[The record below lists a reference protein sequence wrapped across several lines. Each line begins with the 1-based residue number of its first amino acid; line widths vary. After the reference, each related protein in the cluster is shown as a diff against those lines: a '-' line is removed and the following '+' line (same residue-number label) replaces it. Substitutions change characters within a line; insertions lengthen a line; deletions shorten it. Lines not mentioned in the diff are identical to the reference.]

1 MNTTSHPLAA
11 TTDLLGRILL
21 ALIFI
26 VSGFGKVTGYADT
39 QGYME
44 AFGVPG
50 MLLPLVIAAELG
62 LGIVL
67 VIGYRTRLAA
77 AGLAAFTL
85 LTGLIFHFDLGDPGE
100 QIQLMKNLAITGGL
114 MIVALHGAGAWSLD
128 GKRRS

>member
-1 MNTTSHPLAA
+1 MNSSSHPLAA
-11 TTDLLGRILL
+11 ATDLGARILL

-26 VSGFGKVTGYADT
+26 LSGFGKITGYAAT

-62 LGIVL
+62 LGILL
-67 VIGYRTRLAA
+67 VVGYRTRLAA
-77 AGLAAFTL
+77 AALAAFTL
-85 LTGLIFHFDLGDPGE
+85 LTGLIFHFELGDPGE
-100 QIQLMKNLAITGGL
+100 QIQLLKNLAIAGGL

-128 GKRRS
+128 DKRRS